1 MEALNEVNERPQ
13 YLSFFLGDEEYALE
27 ILRVKEIIEYKRV
40 TKVPS
45 TPRHVRGVI
54 NLRGSVIPVV
64 DLGAKFGLDHTQVSK
79 WTCIVITEVQLDD
92 TERTVMGVMCDRVS
106 DVIELAESDIEE
118 VPEFGAR
125 IRVECLKGMG
135 KIDGR
140 LSMLLDI
147 DQILSNDEIVAL
159 SELDESD
166 LEKLEASSDEEEDEA
181 EAAASEGVSEEAS
194 PA

>member
-1 MEALNEVNERPQ
+1 M
-13 YLSFFLGDEEYALE
+13 
-27 ILRVKEIIEYKRV
+27 
-40 TKVPS
+40 
-45 TPRHVRGVI
+45 
-54 NLRGSVIPVV
+54 
-64 DLGAKFGLDHTQVSK
+64 
-79 WTCIVITEVQLDD
+79 
-92 TERTVMGVMCDRVS
+92 
-106 DVIELAESDIEE
+106 
-118 VPEFGAR
+118 PEFGAR